1 MRGQCGDNAGTM
13 RGQNGDKTGT
23 VSVCGKNYSFT
34 YIQFLFSPTFAPC
47 LRWFLPCT
55 PESLALVPD
64 FVFVLVGK
72 GPPIGLTFRAVMAV
86 RLSPR
91 LPGALLRDRVPL
103 T

>member
-1 MRGQCGDNAGTM
+1 
-13 RGQNGDKTGT
+13 
-23 VSVCGKNYSFT
+23 
-34 YIQFLFSPTFAPC
+34 
-47 LRWFLPCT
+47 LPCT